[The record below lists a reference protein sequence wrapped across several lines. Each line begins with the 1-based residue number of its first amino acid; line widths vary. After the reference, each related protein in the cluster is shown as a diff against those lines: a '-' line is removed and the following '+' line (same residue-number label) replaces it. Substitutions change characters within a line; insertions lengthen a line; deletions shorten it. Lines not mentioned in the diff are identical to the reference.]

1 MNLSKIYSHNKQLN
15 RIRKKEKFT
24 KEINMDTPPLKRSVT
39 YNGDSDL
46 ISKIVNTENL
56 VDLIE
61 KI

>member
-1 MNLSKIYSHNKQLN
+1 
-15 RIRKKEKFT
+15 
-24 KEINMDTPPLKRSVT
+24 MDTPPIKRSVT
-39 YNGDSDL
+39 YNSDSDL